1 MTRELIEPPKGDKR
15 YIQSP
20 ALCFNRAS
28 TGNLKAIKCVRH
40 LSDE

>member
-20 ALCFNRAS
+20 ALCFKATQGVNRKPK
-28 TGNLKAIKCVRH
+28 GH
-40 LSDE
+40 